1 MLDKSEEFSLITSER
16 DKLFSE
22 VVQKESRIQDLFEE
36 IGKTKNDLAA
46 T

>member
-22 VVQKESRIQDLFEE
+22 VVQKESRIQDLFVE